1 MGVIWLRVGLI
12 VGALACARPA
22 LAGPAPF
29 AAAPAPPVPF
39 APNVPATGTQ
49 PSQPQAV
56 LVPLAP
62 PPQPFGPATTAIGTA
77 YSAIQRA
84 AVVNP
89 AAAQRAEYAYAL
101 ALSRMHMGD
110 RASAAAYAASAMAIA
125 NAGIAASEAT
135 KIAPIDARTLTGG
148 VAAASA
154 ATTAKRYGAFGDVSL
169 PDYLIAARDRIA
181 TSRAQGADV
190 TASTHHLRA
199 AVDAWLAGDAARAR
213 GEAHAATAALP
224 ASK

>member
-1 MGVIWLRVGLI
+1 MARWWRIGLV

-22 LAGPAPF
+22 LAGPTPS

-39 APNVPATGTQ
+39 APNVPATGAQ
-49 PSQPQAV
+49 AAQPQTV
-56 LVPLAP
+56 LVPLPA

-84 AVVNP
+84 AVLNP

-101 ALSRMHMGD
+101 ALSRLRMGD

-125 NAGIAASEAT
+125 NAGVAASGAT
-135 KIAPIDARTLTGG
+135 GIAPIDARTLTGG
-148 VAAASA
+148 AASA
-154 ATTAKRYGAFGDVSL
+154 SAAAPAKRYGAFGNVTL

-181 TSRAQGADV
+181 AARTHGADV
-190 TASTHHLRA
+190 SGATHHLRA
-199 AVDAWLAGDAARAR
+199 AVDAWLAGDAAQAKR
-213 GEAHAATAALP
+213 EAHAATAALP
-224 ASK
+224 VSR